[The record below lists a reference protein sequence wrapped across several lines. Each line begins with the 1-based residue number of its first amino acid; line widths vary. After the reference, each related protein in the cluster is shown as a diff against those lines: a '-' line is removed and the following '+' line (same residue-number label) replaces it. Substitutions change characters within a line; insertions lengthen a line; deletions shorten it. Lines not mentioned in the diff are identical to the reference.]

1 MVGLSYTT
9 VNFGTSPGST
19 MSDQDQGRDNKA
31 HWNEQSRRW
40 TATAPKGKAPDDNF
54 NQMIIAEA
62 GIRPGEA
69 VLDIASGTGNPAV
82 SIALAMDGKG
92 SVTCTDL
99 MPRMLEAVHERAENL
114 SLSIMRYVGADMLA
128 LPFAESSFDCVTCRF
143 GLMFPGDR
151 VAAAREVLRVLK
163 PGGRVAY
170 MVWGPY
176 EENPPFVVPRRA
188 VAKFLGTDEG
198 PVPPRHSLGDSG
210 ALADIL
216 KGAGFDRVEEREL
229 RYRNR
234 VEDAADYVSRGL
246 KRSFAKQVEGLSE
259 DRFAALCDA
268 VVESWAPYLEEG
280 ILQVPNFARLGLGFR
295 AA

>member
-1 MVGLSYTT
+1 
-9 VNFGTSPGST
+9 

-31 HWNEQSRRW
+31 HWNDQSRRW
-40 TATAPKGKAPDDNF
+40 TATAPKGKAADDTF

-82 SIALAMDGKG
+82 SIALSMDGKG

-99 MPRMLEAVHERAENL
+99 MPRMLEAARVRAENL
-114 SLSIMRYVGADMLA
+114 SLSIMRFVGADMLS
-128 LPFAESSFDCVTCRF
+128 LPFAEGVFDCATCRF

-176 EENPPFVVPRRA
+176 EENPPFVVPRRT
-188 VAKFLGTDEG
+188 VAKFLGADEG
-198 PVPPRHSLGDSG
+198 PVPPRHVLGAAG
-210 ALADIL
+210 AIGDVLR
-216 KGAGFDRVEEREL
+216 GAGFDRVEEREL
-229 RYRNR
+229 RYLNR
-234 VEDAADYVSRGL
+234 IEDAADYVSRGL
-246 KRSFAKQVEGLSE
+246 KRSFAKQVEGLAE

-268 VVESWAPYLEEG
+268 VLDAWAPYFQDG
-280 ILQVPNFARLGLGFR
+280 VLQVPNCARLGLGFR
-295 AA
+295 TG